1 MKSQHPQ
8 GSDRTGRTQHD
19 HERLRQRADVVDVD
33 QRVAEHLSFAHPR
46 VDLHEL
52 GVEAA
57 LCEGLDALDLFIVEN
72 EGIRRHFL
80 RVGKC
85 QLERF
90 TLGVEDFRLGVYSDE
105 SGE

>member
-1 MKSQHPQ
+1 VESQHPQ

-33 QRVAEHLSFAHPR
+33 QRVAEHLVFAHPR

-52 GVEAA
+52 GVELT
-57 LCEGLDALDLFIVEN
+57 LCEGLDALDLIIVEN

-80 RVGKC
+80 RFGEC
-85 QLERF
+85 QLERL
-90 TLGVEDFRLGVYSDE
+90 TLGVEDFCPDIFSDE
-105 SGE
+105 DGE